1 MIDAQQY
8 PFGKEVTVD
17 DMVDTLGFFDSWE
30 DRYRH
35 IIDMGKQL
43 PPLDDEQKSDNL
55 KVKGCQSQVWIQ
67 PQPQQDKLY
76 FAVES
81 DAHIVS
87 GLLALVL
94 CAYNGQSAKQILDFD
109 IEGYFSQLDLLQHLS
124 PIRGNGLRSMVKRIQ
139 SYATEALSDA

>member
-8 PFGKEVTVD
+8 PFGSEVTVHD
-17 DMVDTLGFFDSWE
+17 VIDTLTFFDSWE

-43 PPLDDEQKSDNL
+43 PALAAEQKTDDL
-55 KVKGCQSQVWIQ
+55 LVKGCQSKVWIQ
-67 PQPQQDKLY
+67 AQQQQDQLF

-94 CAYNGQSAKQILDFD
+94 CAYNGKTAQSIVDFD
-109 IEGYFSQLDLLQHLS
+109 IEAYFGQLNLLQHLS

-139 SYATEALSDA
+139 SYAEAVLANA

>member
-1 MIDAQQY
+1 MIDARQY
-8 PFGKEVTVD
+8 PFGRDVTVD
-17 DMVDTLGFFDSWE
+17 DVVDTLGFFDGWE

-43 PPLDDEQKSDNL
+43 PPLDAEQKTEDL
-55 KVKGCQSQVWIQ
+55 LVKGCQSKVWIQ
-67 PQPQQDKLY
+67 PQPQQDKLF

-81 DAHIVS
+81 DAYIVS

-94 CAYNGQSAKQILDFD
+94 CAYNGKTPQAIVDFD
-109 IEGYFSQLDLLQHLS
+109 IEAYFSQLNLLQHLS

-139 SYATEALSDA
+139 ASAHTMLAEQ